1 MFILSLILISFR
13 NRIGA
18 FTLDSIKTKSNINMN
33 FIEITPNE
41 TGQFDA
47 KITKKLTHLKTGTT
61 TTACK
66 VQDGVVLA
74 CDNRA
79 TMGFFIASK
88 TALKVHR
95 IQDYM
100 YLTIA
105 GGVADAQY
113 IVDLLRAETNLY
125 NMQNISQIG
134 VIQTAKLL
142 QNILFNDKGKYEV
155 GHILAGYTEREGS
168 QVFDIEGDGS
178 MLPEDFVSIGSG
190 SRFALGIL
198 ETEWKADLSVE
209 EGMSLCAKAVRT
221 ALIRDI
227 GSGNGI
233 DVVGISKGQPTMT
246 RRYNLSDEN
255 LINNNFSN

>member
-1 MFILSLILISFR
+1 MDQIH
-13 NRIGA
+13 
-18 FTLDSIKTKSNINMN
+18 TKGNINYN

-41 TGQFDA
+41 AGQFDA
-47 KITKKLTHLKTGTT
+47 QLRSKTPHLKTGTT

-66 VQDGVVLA
+66 VKDGVAIA

-79 TMGFFIASK
+79 TMGLFIASK
-88 TALKVHR
+88 TAKKVHR

-113 IVDLLRAETNLY
+113 LVDLLRAETNLY
-125 NMQNISQIG
+125 NFQNVTAIG
-134 VIQTAKLL
+134 VSQTAKLL

-155 GHILAGYTEREGS
+155 GHILAGFTAREGP
-168 QVFDIEGDGS
+168 QFFDIEGDGS
-178 MLPEDFVSIGSG
+178 VLPEDFVSIGSG
-190 SRFALGIL
+190 SRFALGVL
-198 ETEWKADLSVE
+198 ETEWSAELSVE
-209 EGMSLCAKAVRT
+209 EGMDLCAKAVRT

-233 DVVGISKGQPTMT
+233 DVVGISKDQPTKEQ
-246 RRYNLSDEN
+246 RYNLRRPRSYYQ
-255 LINNNFSN
+255 